1 MKMQVIGVK
10 ELVERLVE
18 IPPEIQRT
26 AESLLRQ
33 EARAIAVDLARTAT
47 MPFGF
52 NEPNK
57 SRARVKNGVRR
68 VYVSLEHP
76 SRVYDHIKTQS
87 PQDAAIF
94 WKYHDQNNT
103 AAMKRIALKYGI
115 GTGVDVSLLK
125 GARTGPNRTVPKD
138 QQPLRLGRET
148 TVENLAVK
156 EAMRVG
162 LAKAG
167 WVRAAL
173 SMGGRIRRGGGAQ
186 GGTTE
191 IIPAWLRKLA
201 REPSLGTSSFT
212 ESGTKITL
220 TLTNSVRYADGAVDE
235 ALMEAAVSR
244 GRDRFVKALLHSV
257 KALAKKL
264 QKAA

>member
-1 MKMQVIGVK
+1 MKIQVTGVK
-10 ELVERLVE
+10 ELAERLTE

-26 AESLLRQ
+26 AESLVRQ

-57 SRARVKNGVRR
+57 ARARIKNGVRR
-68 VYVSLEHP
+68 VYVSIEHP
-76 SRVYDHIKTQS
+76 SRLYDHIKTQS

-94 WKYHDQNNT
+94 WKYHKKNN
-103 AAMKRIALKYGI
+103 AAGMKKIALKYGI
-115 GTGVDVSLLK
+115 GSGIDPAVLK
-125 GARTGPNRTVPKD
+125 HARNGPNRTVPKD
-138 QQPLRLGRET
+138 QQPLRLGRES

-156 EAMRVG
+156 EAMRSG

-186 GGTTE
+186 GGTAE
-191 IIPAWLRKLA
+191 IIPPWLRKLA
-201 REPSLGTSSFT
+201 RDPALGTSSLT
-212 ESGTKITL
+212 ESGTKLTL
-220 TLTNSVRYADGAVDE
+220 TLTNSVRYADGAVNE

-257 KALAKKL
+257 TALARKL
-264 QKAA
+264 HKAA

>member
-1 MKMQVIGVK
+1 MNIKVTGINGVIDS
-10 ELVERLVE
+10 LTE
-18 IPPEIQRT
+18 IPQEIQRT

-33 EARAIAVDLARTAT
+33 EARAIAVDLARSAT
-47 MPFGF
+47 LPFGF

-57 SRARVKNGVRR
+57 SRARVRNGVRR

-94 WKYHDQNNT
+94 WKYHKKNTT
-103 AAMKRIALKYGI
+103 AAMKKIALKYGI
-115 GTGVDVSLLK
+115 GSGIDPAVLK
-125 GARTGPNRTVPKD
+125 HARNGPDRTVPKN
-138 QQPLRLGRET
+138 QQPLRMGPEN

-173 SMGGRIRRGGGAQ
+173 SMGGRIRRGGGVQ
-186 GGTTE
+186 GGTVE
-191 IIPAWLRKLA
+191 IIPPWLRKLA
-201 REPSLGTSSFT
+201 REPSLGTSYFT
-212 ESGTKITL
+212 ESGTKLTL
-220 TLTNSVRYADGAVDE
+220 TLVNSVRYADGAVDE
-235 ALMEAAVSR
+235 RLQEVALSR

-257 KALAKKL
+257 TALARKL
-264 QKAA
+264 KKAA